1 MPLKNPRPW
10 RAYTTKA
17 SVFRFFSSAI
27 DLHSLLP
34 GSEPRDNPH
43 VALRHPV
50 VGSEKFDQRLVGLA
64 VDGARGE
71 AHLDALAVAAGEFR
85 PGGAGLDMQI
95 ENHRDATAGRMCQRT
110 ISTTWIS
117 TTSTS

>member
-1 MPLKNPRPW
+1 M
-10 RAYTTKA
+10 A

-34 GSEPRDNPH
+34 GFEPRENPH

-50 VGSEKFDQRLVGLA
+50 VGSEKVDQRRVGLA

-71 AHLDALAVAAGEFR
+71 AHLDALAVAPCEFR
-85 PGGAGLDMQI
+85 TGSSGLHMQI

-110 ISTTWIS
+110 ISTT
-117 TTSTS
+117 